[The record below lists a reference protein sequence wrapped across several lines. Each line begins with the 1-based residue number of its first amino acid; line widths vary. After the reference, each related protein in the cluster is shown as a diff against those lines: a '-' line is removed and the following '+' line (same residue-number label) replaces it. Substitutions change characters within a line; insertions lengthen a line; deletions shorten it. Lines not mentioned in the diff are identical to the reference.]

1 MKNLFKAIDPTKEP
15 ILKSVIYLS
24 IPMMFEMLAQNF
36 FNLVDVYFV
45 SKISYLAIGALVS
58 CSIILM
64 VMYSFFIG
72 ISTSSGIFIASSW
85 GARKFLKARFYYI
98 NAFSL
103 VAVSSLLF
111 SLVLFLSLPKI
122 LALIGLTGST
132 ETFALQYMKVA
143 SMGLFFIFFF
153 SLNNSTLR
161 SIALPTLSLK
171 VMILANILNT
181 ILDPLFIFY
190 FGLGMKGAALATLV
204 SLSIS
209 ISLQLLFLRKY
220 GFFPK
225 LKFKKTAVKQ
235 ILNKG
240 IYASMHLF
248 FRITSM
254 LALIKLISSI
264 SEVALSA
271 YSTVVRI
278 FQLLLF
284 LVFGLANTAFVIVGQ
299 NYGAKYLDRARK
311 GAFLVIFFG
320 LAFVGTLDVLIYI
333 FKCQIIS
340 VFLKNPDA
348 KLVAQRIVVFYFLSY
363 PFVIASTISARA
375 SMALQDT
382 KRPSL
387 INLLNLWFFM
397 LPLAWF
403 LSKRLNLDGI
413 WLAIAISNFT
423 SFIANTVILI
433 ANFRS
438 AQNETIHI

>member
-1 MKNLFKAIDPTKEP
+1 
-15 ILKSVIYLS
+15 
-24 IPMMFEMLAQNF
+24 MMFEMLAQNF

-72 ISTSSGIFIASSW
+72 ISTSSGIFIASYW
-85 GARKFLKARFYYI
+85 GAKKFLKARFYYI
-98 NAFSL
+98 NAFTL
-103 VAVSSLLF
+103 VVISSLLF
-111 SLVLFLSLPKI
+111 SLGLFLSLPKVMN
-122 LALIGLTGST
+122 LIGLNGLTK
-132 ETFALQYMKVA
+132 TFALQYMRVA
-143 SMGLFFIFFF
+143 SLGLFFVFFF

-190 FGLGMKGAALATLV
+190 FGLGMEGAALATLV

-209 ISLQLLFLRKY
+209 IFLQLFFLRKK
-220 GFFPK
+220 GFSPELK
-225 LKFKKTAVKQ
+225 LEKTAVKQ
-235 ILNKG
+235 IVNKG

-254 LALIKLISSI
+254 LALIKLISSV

-299 NYGAKYLDRARK
+299 NYGAKHLERAKR
-311 GAFLVIFFG
+311 GAFLVMIFG
-320 LAFVGTLDVLIYI
+320 LVFVGLLDILIYT
-333 FKCQIIS
+333 FKSSIIS
-340 VFLKNPDA
+340 IFLKNPDA
-348 KLVAQRIVVFYFLSY
+348 RFAAQRIMFFYFLSY
-363 PFVIASTISARA
+363 PFVITSTIAARA
-375 SMALQDT
+375 SMAMQDT
-382 KRPSL
+382 KRPSI
-387 INLLNLWFFM
+387 INLINLWFFM
-397 LPLAWF
+397 LPLAYL
-403 LSKRLNLDGI
+403 LSKSLNLDGI

-423 SFIANTVILI
+423 SFIANTVLLI
-433 ANFRS
+433 FNFRRVK
-438 AQNETIHI
+438 NETIHI